1 MDEKEIE
8 EKKAK
13 EELEKRYGAAEVLIK
28 DEDKMEV
35 FLKRLEE
42 KLKVVPKVGD
52 KLAMVPVFASL
63 IKNWVKGD
71 YKNVPT
77 GTIVAILASLIYFVS
92 PVDLF
97 PDVIPGVGYIDDAA
111 VILACLKLVEDDV
124 KEYQEWRNNN
134 K

>member
-1 MDEKEIE
+1 MKEKDINEQ
-8 EKKAK
+8 KAK

-28 DEDKMEV
+28 DEDKMEA

-42 KLKVVPKVGD
+42 KLKVVPKVGN
-52 KLAMVPVFASL
+52 KLSEIPVFASL
-63 IKNWVKGD
+63 IKSWLKGE

-77 GTIVAILASLIYFVS
+77 GTIIAILAALIYFVS
-92 PVDLF
+92 PIDLF

-111 VILACLKLVEDDV
+111 VIVACLKLVEDDV
-124 KEYQEWRNNN
+124 KEYQEWRKN